1 MRMNCKEVRS
11 SSYQDIDDNYALV
24 DVVVSSG
31 SFVYRDQRNPLTGK
45 WEPFMR
51 GLEISSKAIRF
62 GRLKSGAPVLNN
74 HKDDE
79 SISDVV
85 GSVENCWIEDG
96 SDGKP
101 LLMAT
106 LKLSK
111 VSEAEREI
119 TQKIKSG
126 IIRAVSVGAEIHKEE
141 DITSDGDEIT
151 KLIATDWEPYEISL
165 VPIPADERSV
175 IRSKPKLSE
184 GKMPKEKAKTEKR
197 MNTEEVVEDALVE
210 ALDGKVADDMVDDIA
225 NEVAVEA
232 TTAVEELVEDM
243 TDGEMTSD
251 EMMGEADKEKLAEG
265 EDKEEYQEEEE
276 KEELMGEAEKEKL
289 RKAIAKVLSRKGLL
303 KTKRSMKRKAY
314 MAPSAPIKSRR
325 SRVSVSEDHKIKYAR
340 ETRAK
345 VGAVLTAKISN
356 NIAKDDLSKNEFRHM
371 SFLDITKELLY
382 RDGNHESRNW
392 LPAQIYD
399 HVLGSKRFEKRSS
412 AGPFA
417 VSSDFVNLF
426 TDSVNKAVQQS
437 YEFQRGKQTFDKFV
451 TRTQVNDFKIQER
464 VSLGEFGKLQE
475 TLPGADSPITPMSDS
490 KEEYRLATYSN
501 TFQITRQGFIDD
513 DTGQLN
519 QVLTSGMSAADLES
533 DLVYQQF
540 TSGEVGGQPWAR
552 AENRNLTTGAPL
564 NASANPYAGIKA
576 IYNGLA
582 KQTGLDVD
590 TPLGLTFKHLLVPVA
605 LHFEAL
611 QTQGVAY
618 PANSNTPNPYATMYE
633 ITHEPRLDNDSTTSY
648 YGISAEAG
656 TFRNFIE
663 LAYLKGQSTP
673 IMKFQESFSN
683 DVLSW
688 KMTHDVA
695 AKILDY
701 RLAYKVTA

>member
-1 MRMNCKEVRS
+1 MRMNCKEIRS
-11 SSYQDIDDNYALV
+11 SSYQDIDENYALV

-31 SFVYRDQRNPLTGK
+31 AYVYRDQRNPSTGK

-51 GLEISSKAIRF
+51 GLEISPEAIRF
-62 GRLKSGAPVLNN
+62 GRLKAGAPVLNN

-85 GSVENCWIEDG
+85 GSVDNCWIESG
-96 SDGKP
+96 EDGKP

-111 VSEAEREI
+111 VSANEKEI
-119 TQKIKSG
+119 SQKIKSG
-126 IIRAVSVGAEIHKEE
+126 IIRAVSVGAEIHREE
-141 DITSDGDEIT
+141 DVTSSEDNIT

-165 VPIPADERSV
+165 VPVPADERSI
-175 IRSKPKLSE
+175 IRSKSKSREDVMSKSKVEQPKN
-184 GKMPKEKAKTEKR
+184 EKR
-197 MNTEEVVEDALVE
+197 MSTEEVVEDALVE
-210 ALDGKVADDMVDDIA
+210 SLDGKVADDMVDDIA
-225 NEVAVEA
+225 SEVATEA
-232 TTAVEELVEDM
+232 TAAVEEMVEDM

-251 EMMGEADKEKLAEG
+251 EMMGEADKEKLADEEDKEELAEE
-265 EDKEEYQEEEE
+265 EDKEEYMED
-276 KEELMGEAEKEKL
+276 GEKEKL
-289 RKAIAKVLSRKGLL
+289 RKAIARVLARKGLL
-303 KTKRSMKRKAY
+303 KAKRSGGSM
-314 MAPSAPIKSRR
+314 IKSRR
-325 SRVSVSEDHKIKYAR
+325 SRVSVNEDHKIKYAR

-437 YEFQRGKQTFDKFV
+437 YEFQRGKQTFDQFV

-464 VSLGEFGKLQE
+464 VSLGEFGKLQQ

-540 TSGEVGGQPWAR
+540 TNGEVGGQPWAR

-648 YGISAEAG
+648 YGIAAEAG